1 MVGTHEQ
8 QFDRLVKA
16 LDELDTTE
24 ERIVQY
30 GYSGYK
36 PVNCVAH
43 QFLPFED
50 VRKYMTEASVVITH
64 AGTGSVMFALSL
76 GKRPIVAPRYQK
88 YGEHVDDHQLE
99 LVASLDADGLI
110 VPFLDGDSLDTRVQ
124 EVLASTQGDRAI
136 EPDHRLVEELQKII
150 NQ

>member
-8 QFDRLVKA
+8 QFDRLVQV
-16 LDELDTTE
+16 LDELDTQE
-24 ERIVQY
+24 ERIVQF
-30 GYSGYK
+30 GYSTYK
-36 PVNCVAH
+36 PAH
-43 QFLPFED
+43 CQAYQFLPFEE

-99 LVASLDADGLI
+99 LVASLEGDGLI
-110 VPFLDGDSLDTRVQ
+110 VPYFDGDRLEDRVQ
-124 EVLASTQGDRAI
+124 EVLASKQGDRAI
-136 EPDHRLVEELQKII
+136 EPDPRLVEQLQKII
-150 NQ
+150 NG